1 MQNRPGIHK
10 GIRQTMGD
18 RGRIGIPKGTVHDRH
33 KSPDNGGH
41 VEKDYTNGLEKSEEV
56 GRQGEVWKSGLSE
69 QR

>member
-1 MQNRPGIHK
+1 
-10 GIRQTMGD
+10 MGD